1 MCSKVTLIGRNF
13 IITDIF
19 ILIKYFLKFKEH
31 KHCIKQILFSINQQI
46 VSTHFEAECNEEK
59 KCPKNKYC
67 RNFHCFEAH
76 RKHHECDENDEC
88 ADDMPCI
95 YGRCDDKPKGSPGKD
110 DFEGRSLIINMQL
123 HLVYATLF
131 QLHQ

>member
-1 MCSKVTLIGRNF
+1 M
-13 IITDIF
+13 
-19 ILIKYFLKFKEH
+19 
-31 KHCIKQILFSINQQI
+31 FSITNQKQI
-46 VSTHFEAECNEEK
+46 VSTHHEAECNEEK

-95 YGRCDDKPKGSPGKD
+95 YGRCDDKPKGSPGKNNFVRKFTKVSFFSFD
-110 DFEGRSLIINMQL
+110 DKSTEGSPGKNNFVRKVYPRVLIFAFLGAKHDEN
-123 HLVYATLF
+123 
-131 QLHQ
+131 

>member
-1 MCSKVTLIGRNF
+1 MAKHISRTLIWPCLNTSLCF
-13 IITDIF
+13 QS
-19 ILIKYFLKFKEH
+19 K
-31 KHCIKQILFSINQQI
+31 QI
-46 VSTHFEAECNEEK
+46 VSTHHEAECNEEK

-76 RKHHECDENDEC
+76 RKHHECDEDDEC

-110 DFEGRSLIINMQL
+110 HPQTSCKSVFDD
-123 HLVYATLF
+123 VV
-131 QLHQ
+131 